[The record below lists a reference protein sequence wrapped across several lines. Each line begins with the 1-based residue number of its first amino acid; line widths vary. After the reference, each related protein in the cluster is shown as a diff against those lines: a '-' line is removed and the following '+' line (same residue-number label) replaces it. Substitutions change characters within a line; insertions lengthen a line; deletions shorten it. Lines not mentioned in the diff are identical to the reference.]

1 MKAEILL
8 LEFPIWEKG
17 LSKSRI
23 YTLTVLSLVLAQEPL
38 LIVVDK
44 RIYSVLEPLA
54 LWSNMIEVRCR
65 HLIYVVVTVDTI
77 LVIEFCFVPGTFQVA

>member
-8 LEFPIWEKG
+8 LEFPIWEKV

-54 LWSNMIEVRCR
+54 LWSYMIKVRCR

-77 LVIEFCFVPGTFQVA
+77 LVIEFCFISGTF